1 MISYYTYTSEE
12 KERTTQNFYTNKRRK
27 IEEIVDYNVYTQT
40 VDNNEC
46 IKDLET
52 IDNNDE
58 NTKKSQTVD
67 NNKCIKDL
75 ETIDDNIYF
84 ADMEI
89 VDDNEIIENNYFND
103 LNNNVNVE
111 EKNIID
117 LTNNIDD
124 KINNNLKVN
133 KPKSIVKWKKYY
145 ANNKKEHMCIAQ
157 NIRYNKLLELCD
169 YDTDKIRQIYMYLDC
184 KQYVNVGENDIIY
197 TDGNNKFDIIP
208 INHGEPIKRIFNRE

>member
-1 MISYYTYTSEE
+1 MISYYTYTSKE

-89 VDDNEIIENNYFND
+89 IKNNYFND

-197 TDGNNKFDIIP
+197 TDGNNNFDIIP

>member
-1 MISYYTYTSEE
+1 MISYYTYTSKE

-84 ADMEI
+84 ADM
-89 VDDNEIIENNYFND
+89 EIIENNYFND

-197 TDGNNKFDIIP
+197 TDGNNNFDIIP

>member
-1 MISYYTYTSEE
+1 MISYYTYTSKE

-27 IEEIVDYNVYTQT
+27 IKEIVDYNVYTQT

-84 ADMEI
+84 ADM
-89 VDDNEIIENNYFND
+89 EIIENNYFND

-197 TDGNNKFDIIP
+197 TDGNNNFDIIP